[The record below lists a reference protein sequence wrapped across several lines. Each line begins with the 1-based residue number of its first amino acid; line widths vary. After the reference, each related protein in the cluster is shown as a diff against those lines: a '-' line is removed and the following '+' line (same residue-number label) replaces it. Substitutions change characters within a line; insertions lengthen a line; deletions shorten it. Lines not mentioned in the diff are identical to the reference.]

1 MRSLKPWQSY
11 RQVATA
17 TASKG
22 QLVLMLF
29 EGIVRYLDRSLTG
42 FDLEDPAECNQT
54 INNNILRAQ
63 DIIREL
69 DGSLNMEAGGEISTT
84 LRNLYHYFDRR
95 LLESN
100 VRKDAEGIKE
110 VIGHVSIL
118 RDAWAAM
125 LQGQGAAAEAPAQP
139 ALQYAA
145 A

>member
-1 MRSLKPWQSY
+1 MRALNPWQSY

-29 EGIVRYLDRSLTG
+29 DGIVRFLDRSLTG
-42 FDLEDPAECNQT
+42 FGLEDPAECNQT
-54 INNNILRAQ
+54 VSNNILRAQ

-69 DGSLNMEAGGEISTT
+69 DSSLNMEVGGEISLT
-84 LRNLYHYFDRR
+84 LRRLYQYFDRR

-100 VRKDAEGIKE
+100 VRKDADGIRE
-110 VIGHVSIL
+110 IIGHVTVL

-125 LQGQGAAAEAPAQP
+125 LQGQGATPDPTSQP
-139 ALQYAA
+139 SLQLAA